1 MTSMELAIG
10 FIFPVVLMIIGYWKE
25 EVWLF
30 YVASVGWLII
40 MAFLF
45 NNYTTN
51 DYLYW
56 IAWLCL
62 GLATV
67 CATAQLWL
75 NKGKPLPTQPEEET
89 AETKRENRS
98 KKLAGLRGLANKIK
112 GKDF

>member
-30 YVASVGWLII
+30 YVASVGWLVT

-45 NNYTTN
+45 NNYTTA
-51 DYLYW
+51 DFLYW
-56 IAWLCL
+56 IAWLLL
-62 GLATV
+62 GLSIV
-67 CATAQLWL
+67 CATAQLWM
-75 NKGKPLPTQPEEET
+75 NKGKPLPTQPEETVE
-89 AETKRENRS
+89 ELRENRS

-112 GKDF
+112 GKDY